1 MIWTLQAIWG
11 FLVSSASVSTLIGG
25 AAVAVAVLLPKQLDW
40 ITDLRK
46 WAICVAVCA
55 FAYSFVA
62 GKFYHDGL
70 AVKQAE
76 WNAALAREAAQGEQA
91 RNDAVDSVG
100 PMPAE
105 RGMFRGDPY
114 NRDGRAGTAK

>member
-1 MIWTLQAIWG
+1 MIWTLHAVWEFIA
-11 FLVSSASVSTLIGG
+11 SSASLSTMIGCG
-25 AAVAVAVLLPKQLDW
+25 AIAVAVLLPKQLDW

-46 WAICVAVCA
+46 WAVCVAVVA
-55 FAYSFVA
+55 FSYSFVA

-76 WNAALAREAAQGEQA
+76 WDAALAREAAQGEKA
-91 RNDAVDSVG
+91 RNDAVNSVG
-100 PMPAE
+100 PLPSD

-114 NRDGRAGTAK
+114 NRDGRTDASK